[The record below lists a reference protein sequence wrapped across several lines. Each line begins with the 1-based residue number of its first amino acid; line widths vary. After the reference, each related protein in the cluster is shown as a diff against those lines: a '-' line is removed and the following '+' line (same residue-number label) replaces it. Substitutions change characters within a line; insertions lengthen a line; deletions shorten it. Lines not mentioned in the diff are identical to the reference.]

1 MSEGPWGWMVVPEET
16 KAAEAKPAEAGAEA
30 GAELKTQAAAETE
43 PETAAASAFETE
55 TASETET
62 QAQSIDAGI
71 AADDPPPAVVLQVR
85 AVPKL
90 NLADFQNAVPAL
102 QGLNICNGIASRIE
116 HLTLQLV
123 SEPPFVKPRTWRL
136 DAMGAGETRHLADV
150 DVQLEGAL
158 LSRLTEAEPAVLHF
172 ELHSRPSPD
181 QPATLLAS
189 HDCTVELLARNQWG
203 GLGQMPAMVAAFV
216 QPNDPAVDRL
226 LKGAAL
232 VLQAA
237 GKSGAIDGYEQGPK
251 RVWELASAL
260 WSAVLQKK
268 LHYALPPA
276 SFEHT
281 GQKVRSPGQV
291 LDAGLATCLDLA
303 LLFAACLEQANLN
316 PVLVFTRGHAFVG
329 VWLNKESFD
338 TAVVDDATAVRKRL
352 KLQEMLVFE
361 TTLAAQDQPVRFSQ
375 AIAQGHRQL
384 EGAEDAQFERLV
396 DIRRARMARI
406 RPLAL
411 AQAGADPQPLPEGRE
426 DALALED
433 APDLPGAFAST
444 APEVPTAELD
454 PKDRLARWQRK
465 LLDLSLRNALLNFKQ
480 GKKSL
485 LLEVAAPPLEDAMAE
500 GCTLKLLHSPELM
513 DGQDPRSQALHESRS
528 LEDLRSAH
536 AAEALARRE
545 VFVRLQEE
553 ELEVR
558 LVELFRGA
566 RSALQEGGANTLFVA
581 LGFLVWARPDRPEQR
596 LKAPLI
602 LLPVTLGR
610 KSARAGFTLQAHE
623 DEAVFNPTL
632 VEMLRQDFQ
641 LELGVP
647 LDNLPQDHA
656 GLDIAGIWTRVRTAI
671 RDVRGW
677 EVSEDVV
684 LSMFSFAKYLMWK
697 DLSERTE
704 DLRKSPVVAHLLDTP
719 REPFRSSIP
728 FPEARQLDREFPPE
742 AVFSPLPADSSQL
755 SAVMAAARGKDFVLI
770 GPPGTGKSQTIANLI
785 AQCLAE
791 GKRVLFVA
799 EKIAALDVV
808 YRRLREV
815 GLGEFCL
822 ELHSSK
828 SRKLD
833 VLSQLQRSWDAQ
845 GTVDAATWKAK
856 AQQLAHVREQLST
869 YVERLHRRH
878 GNGLTIF
885 RAIGSLVGGKAQ
897 PELAFGWASPRLHDE
912 AALAQLRELAMRLRA
927 NATAVGQEHLAAG
940 PLSPVH
946 ATDWS
951 VRWQQDMVLAA
962 QNLQTASDGFATAA
976 QQLGEALQTD
986 WPVLHRQARTALAVL
1001 ASTLPQAAAE
1011 DWGFCALQ
1019 ESEQLCA
1026 ALQSGVEL
1034 LAEHQQTSARLPPV
1048 WPAQL
1053 QQQLAQA
1060 LDWLAQHRRLHGELG
1075 TPWPAVV
1082 SDQLERGLQCIE
1094 DIKQLR
1100 SSLSV
1105 PYGAGV
1111 EQLEVAQLQRAW
1123 AKAEK
1128 AVWPLSWL
1136 GQRTVRSALEA
1147 VAEGTGELRVADDLA
1162 ALVRS
1167 KSLRDE
1173 IAQIH
1178 FGSDTDPA
1186 ALWAGLKTRTEDVR
1200 SALHAN
1206 AALQAARQHQ
1216 PFALEGLAAVAQGCC
1231 GERWAVEARRLL
1243 AMHALDQQLAGCAG
1257 TLSGASNGLW
1267 RGHGTDMALLGAAL
1281 AFERERLSLAER
1293 GSLLAPHLQVAD
1305 GGCGALLQQAHQLL
1319 AARSALEARVSDL
1332 DHTLGS
1338 RCAGVWQGLDTQ
1350 PAAVQRALQFHASLQ
1365 TGLAG
1370 LALPD
1375 AEAAAQLRQALHQ
1388 VLSVRH
1394 SELADSAPIGQACRQ
1409 VLAHLAQLHTAV
1421 DSFSALAV
1429 QPPAVQQ
1436 AFADLEPA
1444 GLAAAARQVQAA
1456 QSGLH
1461 AWCAWRNA
1469 QAAARTAG
1477 IGALA
1482 DAIEAGTVEP
1492 AQAAQALE
1500 VNYARWW
1507 LAQAVDEDEVLKRFV
1522 SAEHGQRISAFRAL
1536 DEEFTALTR
1545 QWIRA
1550 RLCADLP
1557 SADSVQRSSEWGV
1570 LRREITK
1577 KRQHL
1582 PLRQLLAEIPS
1593 VVLQLAP
1600 CLLMSPLSIAQYLS
1614 ASASNFDIV
1623 VFDEASQ
1630 IPVWDA
1636 IGAMARARQVVM
1648 VGDPK
1653 QLPPTNFFSRAENA
1667 DADDGQYEEGDLE
1680 SILDECLG
1688 ASLPTRNLSWHYRS
1702 RHESLIAFSNHHYYG
1717 GQLVTFPSPATEDRA
1732 VSFHPVQGRYE
1743 KGGARTNQIEAKAL
1757 VADLVGRL
1765 KSPGFQASGLTVGVV
1780 TFNAEQQSL
1789 IEDLLD
1795 AERRKDPG
1803 LEPYFSEEKLE
1814 PVFVKNLES
1823 VQGDERDIM
1832 YFSITYGP
1840 DMAGTVSMNFGP
1852 LNRDGGERRLNVAVT
1867 RARHELRVFSSLRG
1881 DQMDLSR
1888 TQARG
1893 VRDLKHFLEFAE
1905 RGPRALAESHRGSQ
1919 GDFDSPFEAGVAE
1932 ALARKGWQVHTQIG
1946 ASAFRI
1952 DLGVVHPDFPGRYL
1966 AGVECD
1972 GATYHSSATARD
1984 RDKLRE
1990 QVLRGLGWEILRIW
2004 STDWWV
2010 NPGGTLERIHL
2021 ALAQLLESDR
2031 SRQQEQQAQQQLEQ
2045 QAETDRLA
2053 QQARTTH
2060 LSPDQKEALAGPTA
2074 AGAEAEGSA
2083 GAEAGPTA
2091 DIADTPAD
2099 GPASDPED
2107 TETLYAWRMVLAPDH
2122 NPYPDQHAAQEHHP
2136 DTSRPGSMAD
2146 AEGDFQSVQ
2155 PADALPAHLALSAEQ
2170 FHLPAYDAV
2179 LQRLIAALVAEE
2191 GTLAGTELARR
2202 MARMHG
2208 FQRTGSRIQERVE
2221 QMAQQV
2227 CSVTEGAGGCF
2238 YGPKER

>member
-16 KAAEAKPAEAGAEA
+16 KAAEAKPAETGAEA

-237 GKSGAIDGYEQGPK
+237 GKSGAIDGYGQGPK

-361 TTLAAQDQPVRFSQ
+361 TTLAAQGQPVRFTQ
-375 AIAQGHRQL
+375 ALAQGERQL
-384 EGAEDAQFERLV
+384 ADTEDAQFERLV

-411 AQAGADPQPLPEGRE
+411 AQAGADPQPLPEERE
-426 DALALED
+426 DPFTIEE
-433 APDLPGAFAST
+433 APDLPDASAGT

-856 AQQLAHVREQLST
+856 AQQLARVREQLST

-885 RAIGSLVGGKAQ
+885 RAIGTVVAGKAQ
-897 PELAFGWASPRLHDE
+897 PELALTWPSPRLHDE

-927 NATAVGQEHLAAG
+927 NATAVGQERLAAG
-940 PLSPVH
+940 PLSPIH

-951 VRWQQDMVLAA
+951 VRWQQDLVLAA
-962 QNLQTASDGFATAA
+962 QNLQAASDGFATAA

-1075 TPWPAVV
+1075 TPWPAAV
-1082 SDQLERGLQCIE
+1082 SDQLERGLECIE

-1167 KSLRDE
+1167 KSLHDE
-1173 IAQIH
+1173 IGQIH
-1178 FGSDTDPA
+1178 FGSDTDAA

-1200 SALHAN
+1200 SALQAH
-1206 AALQAARQHQ
+1206 AALQAARNRQ

-1231 GERWAVEARRLL
+1231 GERWAVEAQRLQAL
-1243 AMHALDQQLAGCAG
+1243 HALDQQLAGCAQ
-1257 TLSGASNGLW
+1257 TLSGASHGLW
-1267 RGHGTDMALLGAAL
+1267 RGHGTDAALLGAAL

-1293 GSLLAPHLQVAD
+1293 GSLLAPHPQVED
-1305 GGCGALLQQAHQLL
+1305 GRCGALLQQAHQLL

-1375 AEAAAQLRQALHQ
+1375 AAAAQLRQALHQ
-1388 VLSVRH
+1388 ALSVRNP
-1394 SELADSAPIGQACRQ
+1394 ELADRAPIGQACRQ
-1409 VLAHLAQLHTAV
+1409 VVAHLARLHTAV
-1421 DSFSALAV
+1421 DSFSVLAA

-1436 AFADLEPA
+1436 AFADLDPA
-1444 GLAAAARQVQAA
+1444 ALAAAARQVQAA

-1469 QAAARTAG
+1469 QAAARAAG

-1667 DADDGQYEEGDLE
+1667 DADDAQYEEGDLE